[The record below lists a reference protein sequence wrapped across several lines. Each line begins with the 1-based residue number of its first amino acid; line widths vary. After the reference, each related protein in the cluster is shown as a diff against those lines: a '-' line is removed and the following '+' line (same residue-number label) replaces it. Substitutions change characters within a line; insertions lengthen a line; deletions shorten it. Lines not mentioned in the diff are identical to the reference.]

1 MLMNKLVYNTREA
14 SKVLNIGLSK
24 MYHLIKTNQIPYVK
38 IGSKAIIPKKELMKW
53 LKESTN
59 SNWGIENERIPKKK
73 KQNLSCS
80 N

>member
-38 IGSKAIIPKKELMKW
+38 LVVRPLYQKRI
-53 LKESTN
+53 
-59 SNWGIENERIPKKK
+59 NEMAERKHK
-73 KQNLSCS
+73 
-80 N
+80 